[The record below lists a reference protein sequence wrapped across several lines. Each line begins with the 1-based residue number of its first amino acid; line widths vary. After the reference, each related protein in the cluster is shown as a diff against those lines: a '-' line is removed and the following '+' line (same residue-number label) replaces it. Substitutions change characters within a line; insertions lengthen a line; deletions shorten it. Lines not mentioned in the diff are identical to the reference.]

1 MIKKYIEKKLDWTKQ
16 VKLALFAYRCSH
28 SNTGYF
34 PFEVIYGRNLRG
46 PLEILKDS
54 WENTEKEKFDVCKWV
69 EELRERLEVIKNCVR
84 EKEENSKK
92 RMKDEYDKKAKVWE
106 LKEGSLVL
114 LRVPGLNYK
123 LDDSWDVPFE
133 VFKKLSDVNYEVTVP
148 NKRQEENSAMNN

>member
-1 MIKKYIEKKLDWTKQ
+1 MIKKSIEKKLDWAKQ
-16 VKLALFAYRCSH
+16 VKLALFAYRCSPH

-54 WENTEKEKFDVCKWV
+54 WENTEKEKFDVCIWV
-69 EELRERLEVIKNCVR
+69 EELQERLEVIKNCVG
-84 EKEENSKK
+84 EKEEKSKEK
-92 RMKDEYDKKAKVWE
+92 MKAEYDKKAKIRE

-114 LRVPGLNYK
+114 LRVPGLNNK
-123 LDDSWDVPFE
+123 LDDAWDGPLE

-148 NKRQEENSAMNN
+148 KKRNKR